1 MLVKT
6 KITGKLDSNTKVA
19 EALRTW
25 LAAQSIVDQD
35 KEHFWAIGLD
45 TKMKV
50 KYIEVVTM
58 GTLDPSLVHPREV
71 FRYAIMN
78 GVASLIIGHNHPS
91 GDVYPSNEDRA
102 VTKRLAQAGNLL
114 GMPLYDHLIIGA
126 GGEHYSFAESIPQDL
141 NHV

>member
-6 KITGKLDSNTKVA
+6 KITGKLDSNVKVA

-58 GTLDPSLVHPREV
+58 GTLDASLVHPREV

-91 GDVYPSNEDRA
+91 GDVTPSNEDRA

-114 GMPLYDHLIIGA
+114 GIPIYDHLIIGA
-126 GGEHYSFAESIPQDL
+126 DGEHYSFAESIPQDL
-141 NHV
+141 KHV